1 MKPLHP
7 RGYSSSSTIPTFAP
21 AAPNPT
27 AEFKWK
33 KKKKKKKEEEEKGK
47 KNEVDLGNLKDITR
61 PRFARVETSADF
73 YVFLGLDFSRVM
85 SLSKINI
92 YFKSSR
98 SK

>member
-7 RGYSSSSTIPTFAP
+7 RGYSSSSSTIPTFAP

-27 AEFKWK
+27 AESKWK
-33 KKKKKKKEEEEKGK
+33 KKKKEEEEEKGK
-47 KNEVDLGNLKDITR
+47 KNEVALGNPKHITR
-61 PRFARVETSADF
+61 PRFARFETSADF
-73 YVFLGLDFSRVM
+73 YVFLGIDFSRVM
-85 SLSKINI
+85 SISNINM